1 MAKMQVGEVY
11 GNLTVL
17 QLTEGTRA
25 SGKPKYMAVCRCT
38 CGSEVEI
45 ERHNLKT
52 GNTSKCKDCAKITRA
67 ENRRRHGHSM
77 SRKDIDPEGYGTY
90 TIWQAMK
97 RRCNNPTDRR
107 YADYGGRGITVCE
120 AWQDSYEQF
129 LSDMGIRPTPQHQI
143 DRIDNDGPYS
153 PENCRWSTR
162 MEQAS
167 NKRNNRLITA
177 FGQSKTA
184 TQWARDTGIQRKTIT
199 RRIDLYG
206 MTPEEAVTLKPHER
220 KRKTA

>member
-11 GNLTVL
+11 GSLTVL
-17 QLTEGTRA
+17 ELTRGVRA
-25 SGKPKYMAVCRCT
+25 SGKPKYTALCSCA
-38 CGSEVEI
+38 CGNEIEV

-52 GNTSKCKDCAKITRA
+52 GNTTKCNDCAIKSRA
-67 ENRRRHGHSM
+67 DHRRKHGHSIGCYD
-77 SRKDIDPEGYGTY
+77 RDPEGYATY

-97 RRCNNPTDRR
+97 RRCNNQTDKR

-153 PENCRWSTR
+153 PENCRWATR
-162 MEQAS
+162 MEQGS
-167 NKRNNRLITA
+167 NKRNNRIIEA
-177 FGQSKTA
+177 FGKRMTVN
-184 TQWARDTGIQRKTIT
+184 QWARETGLYRKTIT
-199 RRIDLYG
+199 SRIDRYG
-206 MTPEEAVTLKPHER
+206 MTPEEAVSLETHER